1 MGMSPH
7 HPRRTPGTRA
17 FRLLV
22 TLTGLTGLASAGACA
37 AEGDVDGDAETLRAV
52 DDVATV
58 PINERLTIDVLA
70 NDTGLAYQP
79 VVVTLL
85 DSPERGGATVDAD
98 GAVVYQPDEMYAGA
112 DRVRYQLTDAIGAT
126 AEAEVA
132 IDVACG
138 SCADGVPIT
147 LSWSAN
153 DPTEMVLGY
162 RLYLAPTEDPDTMEQ
177 VDEIVVTD
185 AGFDPAAPG
194 RVYDAWNDLRLELG
208 DNACFRLTAY
218 NEAGESDFSNAA
230 CKRIDGGRAEVS
242 L

>member
-1 MGMSPH
+1 MSRN
-7 HPRRTPGTRA
+7 HPRRTA
-17 FRLLV
+17 RLLV
-22 TLTGLTGLASAGACA
+22 ALTGLTSLATAGACA
-37 AEGDVDGDAETLRAV
+37 AEGDADGDADALRAV
-52 DDVATV
+52 DDVVTV
-58 PINERLTIDVLA
+58 PINDRVAIDVLG
-70 NDTGLAYQP
+70 NDTGLVYQP
-79 VVVTLL
+79 IVVTLI
-85 DSPERGGATVDAD
+85 DSPTRGVATIDED
-98 GAVVYQPDEMYAGA
+98 GTVTYQPDEMYAGA
-112 DRVRYQLTDAIGAT
+112 DRARYQLTDAMGAT
-126 AEAEVA
+126 AQAALA

-147 LSWSAN
+147 LSWLSN
-153 DPTEMVLGY
+153 NPTEVVLGY

-185 AGFDPAAPG
+185 PGFDPAAPR

-230 CKRIDGGRAEVS
+230 CKQIDGGRAEVS